1 MGNLAC
7 IVNVMAWALFT
18 FIYFTLFWFMVSF
31 PQFFLYFAWLLF
43 LHDCLLLAI
52 PLIHNSCMS
61 RICVTLPE
69 QCSLPKQTGD
79 CSEKHARW
87 HFSETE
93 KRCLPFYYTGCGGNK
108 NSFPTLE
115 SCETHCPRQ
124 VGKLS
129 MLLRLLSMCANLQPK
144 KSVPS

>member
-1 MGNLAC
+1 MVNGLHLLQFPSFSFCLAFVTFAC
-7 IVNVMAWALFT
+7 LFVT
-18 FIYFTLFWFMVSF
+18 CLIQRPLPTPHLD
-31 PQFFLYFAWLLF
+31 
-43 LHDCLLLAI
+43 LHATQT
-52 PLIHNSCMS
+52 H
-61 RICVTLPE
+61 TYTQPE

-108 NSFPTLE
+108 NSFPSLE

-124 VGKLS
+124 VGKPINVVATVVAFNVQ
-129 MLLRLLSMCANLQPK
+129 RVTPK
-144 KSVPS
+144 ESAQLTPCSSVFS